1 MAKKIALSHSSLAKV
16 AAGVPIAQVEH
27 EEIEEEVT
35 PEILVAVE
43 PIITQAD
50 PTPALETPPVAADPA
65 PAEEKTV
72 PEMVSFLK
80 SELATARTEVAA
92 LQVSKLQLETQFA
105 DAGTNSE
112 GLTKVALHAAGLL
125 QVMLG
130 QTPVSLE
137 GLPASTVV
145 AQYSKYR
152 QAYEDRYVVGQQ
164 SLGSD
169 EAATGE
175 LSGVDAA
182 LKIGLRPVG

>member
-1 MAKKIALSHSSLAKV
+1 MAKKIVLSHTGLARV
-16 AAGVPIAQVEH
+16 ASGIPISQVEH
-27 EEIEEEVT
+27 EEIEEAA
-35 PEILVAVE
+35 PVE
-43 PIITQAD
+43 ASPVVVVAD
-50 PTPALETPPVAADPA
+50 PAPEAELATPAADPA
-65 PAEEKTV
+65 PAIEKTV
-72 PEMVSFLK
+72 PEMVAFLK
-80 SELATARTEVAA
+80 SELVTVRAEVAT
-92 LQVSKLQLETQFA
+92 LQVGKLQLETKLAEA
-105 DAGTNSE
+105 DTNSE
-112 GLTKVALHAAGLL
+112 GLTKLALHAAGLL
-125 QVMLG
+125 QVILG

-152 QAYEDRYVVGQQ
+152 QAYEDRYVIGQQ